1 MAKIDGPGEVD
12 RLGNSFGKVQKYSFG
27 VSRDSMKKVYVD
39 EILKKGRDCKTPGP
53 DQYTLDAGFAQ
64 NPRSGSRYSIRPRN
78 DLFVLNLKKQS
89 KCYC

>member
-1 MAKIDGPGEVD
+1 VDKIDGPGEVD

-53 DQYTLDAGFAQ
+53 DQYTLDAGFA
-64 NPRSGSRYSIRPRN
+64 
-78 DLFVLNLKKQS
+78 
-89 KCYC
+89 